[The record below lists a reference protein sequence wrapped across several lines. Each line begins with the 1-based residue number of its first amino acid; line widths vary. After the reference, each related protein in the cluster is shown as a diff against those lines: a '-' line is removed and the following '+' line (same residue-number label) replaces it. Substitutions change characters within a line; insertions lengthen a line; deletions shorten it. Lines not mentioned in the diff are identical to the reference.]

1 VGVAAARSVKD
12 ARVGT
17 RRGRFAEAEVHSIE
31 NAPDYLQKDAH
42 EQVVP
47 VLLDFLR
54 RT

>member
-1 VGVAAARSVKD
+1 MKD
-12 ARVGT
+12 ARVGA
-17 RRGRFAEAEVHSIE
+17 RHGRFAEAEVQSIE
-31 NAPDYLQKDAH
+31 SARDYLQKDAH